1 VTTGTR
7 VKDLAIDSDGR
18 ADADAACPNAVPLR
32 VPIRLS
38 FGAPAAG
45 RPVRAAALAFALIA
59 HVGGLYLLA
68 HPSEETSLGA
78 GGHEIDAISVTL
90 VSSKVLEARNPT
102 LTQADAAAASG
113 AVQALD
119 GATDKEPAIAAAQQK
134 ETVKEETREA
144 RKHEEEPIPNA
155 EAIFQVPK
163 DAQPKPKQQAAAPA
177 AGGAEAQSNRASDAT
192 ASAPAAA
199 SAGVVREYAH
209 NVAETLRK
217 ARPKGAGALG
227 TVRVKFSI
235 ELDGSVTSVE
245 VAKSSGNGKLD
256 ELAVAAVRRTKF
268 RTPPQG
274 LTSAERFYELP
285 YYFR

>member
-1 VTTGTR
+1 MTIGTR

-18 ADADAACPNAVPLR
+18 TDADASCPSPMPLR
-32 VPIRLS
+32 VPVRLS

-45 RPVRAAALAFALIA
+45 KPVRAAALAMALMA
-59 HVGGLYLLA
+59 HVGVLVLLA
-68 HPSEETSLGA
+68 HSPEETMLGA

-90 VSSKVLEARNPT
+90 VSSKVLEARDPT
-102 LTQADAAAASG
+102 PTQPDAAALSG
-113 AVQALD
+113 AVQATD
-119 GATDKEPAIAAAQQK
+119 GATDKEPAVAAEQQK
-134 ETVKEETREA
+134 ETAKEETREA
-144 RKHEEEPIPNA
+144 RKHEEELVPNA

-163 DAQPKPKQQAAAPA
+163 EAQPKPKQQAAAPA
-177 AGGAEAQSNRASDAT
+177 AGGAEAQSTTASNAA

-209 NVAETLRK
+209 NVAQTLRK

-268 RTPPQG
+268 RTPPEG

>member
-1 VTTGTR
+1 M
-7 VKDLAIDSDGR
+7 KDLAIDSDGR
-18 ADADAACPNAVPLR
+18 ADADPSWPSALPLR
-32 VPIRLS
+32 VPVRLS
-38 FGAPAAG
+38 FSAPAAG
-45 RPVRAAALAFALIA
+45 KPARAAALAMALTA
-59 HVGGLYLLA
+59 HVGVLVLLA
-68 HPSEETSLGA
+68 RPPEETMLGA

-102 LTQADAAAASG
+102 PTQPNAAALSG
-113 AVQALD
+113 TVQAMD
-119 GATDKEPAIAAAQQK
+119 GAPDKEPAIAAEQQK
-134 ETVKEETREA
+134 ETAKEETREE
-144 RKHEEEPIPNA
+144 RKHEEQPVPNA

-163 DAQPKPKQQAAAPA
+163 EAQPKPKQQAAAPA
-177 AGGAEAQSNRASDAT
+177 AGGVEAQSTTASNAA

-235 ELDGSVTSVE
+235 DLDGSVTSVE
-245 VAKSSGNGKLD
+245 VSKSSGSGKLD
-256 ELAVAAVRRTKF
+256 ELAVAAVRRTRF
-268 RTPPQG
+268 QMPPQG